1 MSTLPGEVTAIIPT
15 VSAALSGGIL
25 GREAPGSTRATA
37 LATVALRLCH
47 EYAPDAPIDVLQ
59 EAGIRLGGWLLGRQP
74 HVMARR
80 VKDPSGTEIELT
92 YRTAATSNGL
102 RESGASFALEPYR
115 AHNARAIG

>member
-1 MSTLPGEVTAIIPT
+1 MSALPTNVAALVPA
-15 VSAALSGGIL
+15 VSAGLSGGIL
-25 GREAPGSTRATA
+25 GREAPGDTRTRA

-47 EYAPDAPIDVLQ
+47 EYAPAAPDDVLQ